1 MANLTIP
8 NGSNIKITYH
18 ASSNDRV
25 NDNGQFK
32 TLEGVLIES
41 KACAAGTQYILSTAK
56 GTRSFTSAAKIRTLE
71 VNGMKLIR
79 HYANPF
85 HQELENRFNGLAEG
99 ELRMYV

>member
-8 NGSNIKITYH
+8 NGSNIKVTYH

-32 TLEGVLIES
+32 TLEGVLVES